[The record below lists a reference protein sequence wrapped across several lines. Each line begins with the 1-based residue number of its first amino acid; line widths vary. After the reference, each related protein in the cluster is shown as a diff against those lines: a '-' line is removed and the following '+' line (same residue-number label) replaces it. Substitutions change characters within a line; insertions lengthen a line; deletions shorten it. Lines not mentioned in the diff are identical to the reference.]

1 MPVRPGAVGAGPGQ
15 VVPVA
20 AEPGREP
27 VADSELGRTALDRH
41 ESSLP
46 EPEQSASGD
55 IKPGRV
61 GPDRFDSGH
70 IEQEPPEPEQS
81 GAKQAGSE
89 PSDSG
94 HFEPE
99 SSDSDYSEPSGGPP
113 AGAAAP
119 PAAPVPSSRVETH
132 HHRWRLPAALLLAA
146 ALGFGAWGVWQS
158 LTQPEDPPPPV
169 TAGTATLTPRQLQA
183 ELEQLQQRVATL
195 GRSDA
200 ISRQANRDL
209 QSALAERD
217 EEIAGLRADV
227 AFYERLVGAT
237 GQRRGLT
244 VHTLK
249 MEQQDGAPSAW
260 HFATTLTQNLNRGA
274 VSAGR
279 LSLALE
285 GTRAGKLEKLNW
297 ADLRQQ
303 PEAPGTAYSFKYFQQ
318 VEGDVFLPA
327 GLTPVRVT
335 VKLTPQSGPAV
346 EQSFSWADATEG
358 SAEAG
363 G

>member
-1 MPVRPGAVGAGPGQ
+1 M
-15 VVPVA
+15 
-20 AEPGREP
+20 
-27 VADSELGRTALDRH
+27 
-41 ESSLP
+41 
-46 EPEQSASGD
+46 
-55 IKPGRV
+55 
-61 GPDRFDSGH
+61 
-70 IEQEPPEPEQS
+70 
-81 GAKQAGSE
+81 
-89 PSDSG
+89 
-94 HFEPE
+94 
-99 SSDSDYSEPSGGPP
+99 
-113 AGAAAP
+113 
-119 PAAPVPSSRVETH
+119 
-132 HHRWRLPAALLLAA
+132 LLLIA
-146 ALGFGAWGVWQS
+146 ALGFGAWGVWRS
-158 LTQPEDPPPPV
+158 ITESAEDAPPLA
-169 TAGTATLTPRQLQA
+169 TTGTASLTPRQLQA

-249 MEQQDGAPSAW
+249 MEQQDETGAPSAW

-285 GTRAGKLEKLNW
+285 GTRAGKLEKLGW

-303 PEAPGTAYSFKYFQQ
+303 PEAPGTEYSFKYFEQ

-335 VKLTPQSGPAV
+335 VRLTPQSGPVV
-346 EQSFSWADATEG
+346 EQSFSWAEATRDNAAAPTTAAAPT
-358 SAEAG
+358 SH
-363 G
+363 